1 MTHNL
6 FLDANVYLSFYLF
19 GKDDLIQMDKL
30 VKLIDDEEITLYVST
45 QLRHEISRNRE
56 AKIAEGFSTLK
67 KHKFGREFPNYCSD
81 YEELADLREG
91 LKTVGKQLNAL
102 VEKVEADIES
112 KSLRADKLITS
123 LLDAGTEMDVNSDI
137 LDFARARTER
147 GDPPWKKGSMGDAL
161 HWECLL
167 VNVPYRSLYIVTLD
181 GDFSSPLN
189 SEAILDFLDE
199 EWKER
204 KSIGRV
210 HLFRSISGFFKDQ
223 SLDIELSIEQAKDEL
238 VQRLKASDNFEE
250 THEIISK
257 LSAYDNF
264 TLKQKR
270 GLFWALVH
278 NSQVGWIAEDDD
290 VKEFFVNFG
299 HGAWN
304 VDYGILTQAA
314 ELIGIDID
322 IFTPF

>member
-1 MTHNL
+1 
-6 FLDANVYLSFYLF
+6 
-19 GKDDLIQMDKL
+19 
-30 VKLIDDEEITLYVST
+30 
-45 QLRHEISRNRE
+45 
-56 AKIAEGFSTLK
+56 
-67 KHKFGREFPNYCSD
+67 
-81 YEELADLREG
+81 
-91 LKTVGKQLNAL
+91 
-102 VEKVEADIES
+102 
-112 KSLRADKLITS
+112 
-123 LLDAGTEMDVNSDI
+123 
-137 LDFARARTER
+137 
-147 GDPPWKKGSMGDAL
+147 
-161 HWECLL
+161 
-167 VNVPYRSLYIVTLD
+167 VTLD

-204 KSIGRV
+204 KSIGQV

-223 SLDIELSIEQAKDEL
+223 SLDIELSIEQANDEL

-299 HGAWN
+299 HGA
-304 VDYGILTQAA
+304 
-314 ELIGIDID
+314 
-322 IFTPF
+322 